1 MGHELS
7 AIVARGPGN
16 AVAARRLGLTLVGA
30 GAFVIVPLPEAG
42 EGSAPGG
49 PDHRRLS
56 DLRADCPLT
65 LRAAA
70 ELGFDRFALIQS
82 ALVGGLGTQWAT
94 VYHGLE
100 RTMPAR
106 EGMAAINDALERI
119 GVLPDAG
126 RDAFA
131 TIGLGGMRHADL
143 FLDRGR
149 AATG

>member
-7 AIVARGPGN
+7 AIVARGPGKV
-16 AVAARRLGLTLVGA
+16 AAARRLGLTLVEA
-30 GAFVIVPLPEAG
+30 GAFVIVPLEAEEDG
-42 EGSAPGG
+42 AQG
-49 PDHRRLS
+49 PDYRRLS

-65 LRAAA
+65 LRIAA

-82 ALVGGLGTQWAT
+82 SYSGGQGAQRAT

-126 RDAFA
+126 RDAFE

-143 FLDRGR
+143 FHDGGS
-149 AATG
+149 AVAG